1 MFFICTFNASKV
13 IFVTFNLNCRLH
25 AVSVGQPPKQSV
37 KHANGRQI
45 FGHFGFQN
53 QTRTNFWFSAHLWL
67 QSDNVTQHA
76 TSYRHGFANR
86 HLSLL
91 LSHKHLPMCRSQR
104 PATVGRQVADKM
116 HRLNSIACLM
126 RRNFCI
132 SLQLFSIHI
141 NIYIVGQNSKSCL
154 FTFMVVIRL
163 CTLHFYI

>member
-1 MFFICTFNASKV
+1 MFFICTLNASKV

-116 HRLNSIACLM
+116 HRLNSSLSHAKKLLH
-126 RRNFCI
+126 I
-132 SLQLFSIHI
+132 STTLQYTHKHIH
-141 NIYIVGQNSKSCL
+141 GGPKK
-154 FTFMVVIRL
+154 
-163 CTLHFYI
+163 